1 MSKVYTKLLLTLI
14 AFVVS
19 LVMVVSVSYAWM
31 TLSNNPVAE
40 GIQVTIGGGNTILVA
55 ADLTQETDG
64 TVYHYPGA
72 FDDTLNFAQNASYAY
87 LSEYSGLTPVSTA
100 DGVNWFIP
108 TYYDLTDAAVQN
120 GTVLSGSMKSLN
132 EFVRDDTLQYANLSE
147 RETKKASQGSY
158 LYLDFWVVS
167 PGADYT
173 LRVSTGEDSGGSFVI
188 GLPAAAENPEGGY
201 SLSPDGNTSE
211 ACVRVGLLAN
221 PGYITDETMWYYQ
234 SSPGYSAQYTRLRGN
249 YPQPGER
256 SDNSSAYRFT
266 IYEPNA
272 DLHPTVDSA
281 QGSYLV
287 TRPVGLVD
295 GTVTP
300 VDVGSSLTVQ
310 TQSNW
315 AQAQVGEGTQLE
327 QRFTTASFDPSFSG
341 LSADEMTRKF
351 YNEYLQAQVSPY
363 VTKGLFVKNTENLYN
378 AAGTSGVADA
388 AFLGQEYTATATDD
402 VYIVKLEKN
411 VPQRIRMFIWL
422 EGQDADCVNRAEAS
436 SFAFR
441 IELAGSHDDNGET
454 QPDTAVN
461 PVQQEASLPE
471 NEPVQQKDYVLQE
484 DPVVQEDLMQQEDPA
499 VQEDS
504 AAQEELSDAEGSD
517 GEEPL
522 PGTEEDAGALEEEQS
537 DTLSETE
544 LEHEE

>member
-55 ADLTQETDG
+55 ADLTQEADG

-108 TYYDLTDAAVQN
+108 AYYDLTDAGVQN
-120 GTVLSGSMKSLN
+120 GTVLSGSMKPLSEFELDNTLN
-132 EFVRDDTLQYANLSE
+132 YANLSASE
-147 RETKKASQGSY
+147 AKKASLGSY

-173 LRVSTGEDSGGSFVI
+173 LRISTGKDSGGSFVI
-188 GLPAAAENPEGGY
+188 GLPSAAENEQGGC
-201 SLSPDGNTSE
+201 SLSAGENTAE

-221 PGYITDETMWYYQ
+221 PGYITDQTMWYYQ
-234 SSPGYSAQYTRLRGN
+234 SSPGYSAQYTRLRGD
-249 YPQPGER
+249 YPEPGEPTA
-256 SDNSSAYRFT
+256 DASAYRFT
-266 IYEPNA
+266 VYEPNA
-272 DLHPTVDSA
+272 DYHPTLSA
-281 QGSYLV
+281 VQGSYLA
-287 TRPVGLVD
+287 TSPLGLVD
-295 GTVTP
+295 GAVTP
-300 VDVGSSLTVQ
+300 VEVGASLTVQ
-310 TQSNW
+310 TQSTW
-315 AQAQVGEGTQLE
+315 TAAQVGEGTQLE
-327 QRFTTASFDPSFSG
+327 QRFTTASFDPSFQN
-341 LSADEMTRKF
+341 LSTDEMTRKF
-351 YNEYLQAQVSPY
+351 YNEYLQAQVAPY
-363 VTKGLFVKNTENLYN
+363 VSKGLFVKNTENLYN
-378 AAGTSGVADA
+378 ALNTDGVADA
-388 AFLGQEYTATATDD
+388 VFLGAEYTATATDD

-441 IELAGSHDDNGET
+441 VELAGSHDDPEAQQDAAAAADLT
-454 QPDTAVN
+454 QTDLA
-461 PVQQEASLPE
+461 QQEAGQTE
-471 NEPVQQKDYVLQE
+471 A
-484 DPVVQEDLMQQEDPA
+484 DPAQQENSA
-499 VQEDS
+499 VQTDGSGEQ
-504 AAQEELSDAEGSD
+504 ASDA
-517 GEEPL
+517 
-522 PGTEEDAGALEEEQS
+522 GTETGGAEESGSAGDEAQS
-537 DTLSETE
+537 DTLSDTE
-544 LEHEE
+544 VEHEERNE

>member
-40 GIQVTIGGGNTILVA
+40 GIQITIGGGNTILVA
-55 ADLTQETDG
+55 ADLEREHGG

-72 FDDTLNFAQNASYAY
+72 FDDTLNFVQNASYAY

-327 QRFTTASFDPSFSG
+327 QRFTTATFDPSFSG

-441 IELAGSHDDNGET
+441 IELAGSHDDDGET

-461 PVQQEASLPE
+461 PVQQEASLSG
-471 NEPVQQKDYVLQE
+471 NDPVQQEDYVQQE

-522 PGTEEDAGALEEEQS
+522 TGTEEDAGALEEEQS